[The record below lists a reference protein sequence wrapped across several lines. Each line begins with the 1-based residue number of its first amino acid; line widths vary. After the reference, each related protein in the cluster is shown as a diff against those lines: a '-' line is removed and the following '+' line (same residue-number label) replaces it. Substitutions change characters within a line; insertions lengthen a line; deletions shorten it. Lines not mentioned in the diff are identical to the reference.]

1 MTTPSVVRKRHG
13 CLTAWLVLMLI
24 SNLVA
29 VLANAGSASVRQY
42 YPNAPGWAFPA
53 LIIVGILN
61 IVFVIA
67 LFRWKKWGFW
77 GCAATTVVAFVVNL
91 LVGLNVLTAVI
102 GLAGPLILFGIL
114 QIGGENKGWSQ
125 LE

>member
-1 MTTPSVVRKRHG
+1 MNEQKKRHG

-24 SNLVA
+24 SNSA
-29 VLANAGSASVRQY
+29 VVLIYVLGSAVVRQY

-53 LIIVGILN
+53 LTLGGVLN
-61 IVFVIA
+61 IVFIVA

-77 GCAATTVVAFVVNL
+77 GSVATYALSSV
-91 LVGLNVLTAVI
+91 VGLVVGLSVAQTLNGLT
-102 GLAGPLILFGIL
+102 GLAILFGVL
-114 QIGGENKGWSQ
+114 QIGKQNKGWPQ